1 MEKVTRHASA
11 TDNEVIPL
19 IRYDQNIS
27 NGIIYSVKE
36 HQVTDLVI
44 GLHRETKEND
54 SFFGPV
60 AERILKKISETIY
73 VYKPVQ
79 PLNTLQRIVVAA
91 PLKCEHE
98 PGFYH
103 WLDTLY
109 YLARHTGLP
118 MVIYASPDSIE
129 RIKDTNQMRKAPLN
143 IQYVT
148 FHEWDEFLFFSG
160 QIRFNDLFV
169 IVTSRKGHVSYRS
182 ELEKIPYYLD
192 KYFESISFIVL
203 YPSQLDHD
211 VNLETDSIER
221 TLIGNQ
227 MQENIEMINK
237 AGKYVKRIF
246 RREKE

>member
-1 MEKVTRHASA
+1 
-11 TDNEVIPL
+11 
-19 IRYDQNIS
+19 
-27 NGIIYSVKE
+27 
-36 HQVTDLVI
+36 
-44 GLHRETKEND
+44 
-54 SFFGPV
+54 
-60 AERILKKISETIY
+60 
-73 VYKPVQ
+73 
-79 PLNTLQRIVVAA
+79 
-91 PLKCEHE
+91 
-98 PGFYH
+98 
-103 WLDTLY
+103 
-109 YLARHTGLP
+109 
-118 MVIYASPDSIE
+118 
-129 RIKDTNQMRKAPLN
+129 MRKAPLN